1 MNRATG
7 NENEL
12 GSVARVAGL
21 RGFSPP
27 SLDAIERRR
36 FQLWVVSLLL
46 LFTVAS
52 ALVLV
57 LTRGRILLPH
67 WVSVP
72 VLSAGIVGLAFL
84 FCIYALEKEV
94 QLRRLTRLLVREKIL
109 TAALTNRISE
119 LTKLLE
125 AGKAVNL
132 DLHLD
137 EVLST
142 ILHCAK
148 DLLQAHNASLMLT
161 RGPNE
166 LHTVGTVGNSM
177 ATDARVR
184 FGEGLAG
191 RVAESREP
199 LLIHGLVGL
208 EGKRPPQPG
217 QALPRSSMCVPL
229 EHRDELLGVLNVNAE
244 PEREYTEHDLR
255 ALTLFGE
262 QAAAA
267 IANARLYE
275 TQRLLASRQSHQA
288 VHDPLTGLP
297 NRILLHDRLDEAL
310 SRKREKGAGLALLF
324 IDLDEFKR
332 INDSLG
338 HSAGDELLSAFSRRL
353 RQSIRD
359 GDSAARF
366 GGDEFAVLVDNV
378 STVEQAVAAAE
389 RIQRLLEENFEVD
402 GRRLRLRA
410 SFGVSMQ
417 HPESVNADEMLRRAD
432 TALHVAKTRG
442 RNQIVVFEEAMHRE
456 ALWRLDLET
465 ELQRAFAQH
474 EFEVYYQ
481 PIVELRDRRIRA
493 VEALVRW
500 RHPERGLIGAEDFV
514 PVAEQLGILGELDNW
529 VLREACATV
538 ARLTGDRRAPAPI
551 ALNVNLSFDRLMDP
565 RLTEEI
571 GEVLHHAQIDPSR
584 LVLEITET
592 AMIEREEERT
602 PERLRA
608 LRALGVRLALDDFG
622 TGYSS
627 LAHLA
632 RFPIDVVKIDR
643 TFIEG
648 LEGDQERNGLVSGII
663 RLGHGLDLEVV
674 AEGVE
679 RDEQLRS
686 LIRLGCEVAQ
696 GYLLG
701 APMSG
706 ADLRRA
712 LE

>member
-1 MNRATG
+1 M
-7 NENEL
+7 
-12 GSVARVAGL
+12 

-27 SLDAIERRR
+27 SLESIERRR
-36 FQLWVVSLLL
+36 FQLWIVSLLL
-46 LFTVAS
+46 LVTVAS
-52 ALVLV
+52 ALVLL
-57 LTRGRILLPH
+57 LTWREILLPQ

-72 VLSAGIVGLAFL
+72 VLCASIVGLAFL
-84 FCIYALEKEV
+84 FCLYALEKEV

-119 LTKLLE
+119 LTQLLE

-191 RVAESREP
+191 KVAESREP

-208 EGKRPPQPG
+208 EGKRPPEPG
-217 QALPRSSMCVPL
+217 QTLPRSAMCVPL
-229 EHRDELLGVLNVNAE
+229 QHRDELLGVLNVNAE
-244 PEREYTEHDLR
+244 AEHEYSEHDLR

-297 NRILLHDRLDEAL
+297 NRILLHDRLEDAL
-310 SRKREKGAGLALLF
+310 THKRDQDLGLALLF

-338 HSAGDELLSAFSRRL
+338 HAAGDELLAAFSRRL
-353 RQSIRD
+353 RRSIRD

-366 GGDEFAVLVDNV
+366 GGDEFAVLVEDL
-378 STVEQAVAAAE
+378 STIEQAVAAAE
-389 RIQRLLEENFEVD
+389 RIQRLLEESFELD

-410 SFGVSMQ
+410 SIGISMQ
-417 HPESVNADEMLRRAD
+417 RPETVNADEMLRRAD

-442 RNQIVVFEEAMHRE
+442 RNQIVVFEEAMHRQ

-465 ELQRAFAQH
+465 ELQRAFSQH

-481 PIVELRDRRIRA
+481 PIVDLRDRRILA

-514 PVAEQLGILGELDNW
+514 PVAEQLGILGKLDSW
-529 VLREACATV
+529 VLREACSTV
-538 ARLTGDRRAPAPI
+538 ARLPGNGGARSPI
-551 ALNVNLSFDRLMDP
+551 AFNVNLSYERLMDP

-571 GEVLHHAQIDPSR
+571 GEILRDAQIDPSR
-584 LVLEITET
+584 LVLEITES

-602 PERLRA
+602 PERLRS
-608 LRALGVRLALDDFG
+608 LRGLGVRLALDDFG

-648 LEGDQERNGLVSGII
+648 LAGDQEGNGLVSGII

-679 RDEQLRS
+679 REEQLRS
-686 LIRLGCEVAQ
+686 LVRLGCQAAQ

-701 APMSG
+701 APMNG

>member
-1 MNRATG
+1 MNSA
-7 NENEL
+7 
-12 GSVARVAGL
+12 ARIAGL
-21 RGFSPP
+21 DEFSPP
-27 SLDAIERRR
+27 SLRAVERRR
-36 FQLWVVSLLL
+36 FQLWALSLVLFMAVV
-46 LFTVAS
+46 A

-57 LTRGRILLPH
+57 LNWGRVLLPVWLTPH
-67 WVSVP
+67 MVGF
-72 VLSAGIVGLAFL
+72 GIVGLALL
-84 FCIYALEKEV
+84 FCLYALEKEV
-94 QLRRLTRLLVREKIL
+94 QLRRLTHLLVREKVL
-109 TAALTNRISE
+109 TAALTSRISE
-119 LTKLLE
+119 LSKLLE
-125 AGKAVNL
+125 AGKAINL

-137 EVLST
+137 EVLTT
-142 ILHCAK
+142 ILRCARE
-148 DLLQAHNASLMLT
+148 LLQAHNASLMLT
-161 RGPNE
+161 RGPHE

-191 RVAESREP
+191 QVAETRDP
-199 LLIHGLVGL
+199 LLIDGLVGL
-208 EGKRPPQPG
+208 QGKRPPEPG
-217 QALPRSSMCVPL
+217 QALPRSAMCVPL
-229 EHRDELLGVLNVNAE
+229 EHRGELLGVLNVNAE
-244 PEREYTEHDLR
+244 PDHAYTEHDLR

-288 VHDPLTGLP
+288 LHDPLTGLP
-297 NRILLHDRLDEAL
+297 NRMLLHDRLEHAL
-310 SRKREKGAGLALLF
+310 NEGREIHRRLALLF

-338 HSAGDELLSAFSRRL
+338 HAAGDELLAAFSRRL
-353 RQSIRD
+353 RHAIRD

-366 GGDEFAVLVDNV
+366 GGDEFAVLVDDLTSV
-378 STVEQAVAAAE
+378 DQAVIAAE
-389 RIQRLLEENFEVD
+389 RIQRMLEESFDLD

-410 SFGVSMQ
+410 SIGVSMQ
-417 HPESVNADEMLRRAD
+417 RSEPVDADEMLRRAD

-442 RNQIVVFEEAMHRE
+442 GNQIVVFEEAMH
-456 ALWRLDLET
+456 AQAMWRLDLET
-465 ELQRAFAQH
+465 ELQRAFSQH

-481 PIVELRDRRIRA
+481 PIVRLKDRRIHG

-500 RHPERGLIGAEDFV
+500 RHPDRGLIGAEDFV
-514 PVAEQLGILGELDNW
+514 PVAEQLGILGSLDNW
-529 VLREACATV
+529 VLREACETLSYLPERDGAT
-538 ARLTGDRRAPAPI
+538 DRI
-551 ALNVNLSFDRLMDP
+551 DLNVNLSFDRLVDP
-565 RLTEEI
+565 ALTEEI
-571 GEVLHHAQIDPSR
+571 AEILRRTGFAPSR
-584 LVLEITET
+584 LVLEITES

-602 PERLRA
+602 PEKLRA

-648 LEGDQERNGLVSGII
+648 LEGERERNGLVSGII

-679 RDEQLRS
+679 RDEQLRR
-686 LIRLGCEVAQ
+686 LVQLGCETGQ

-701 APMSG
+701 MPMNG

-712 LE
+712 LQ